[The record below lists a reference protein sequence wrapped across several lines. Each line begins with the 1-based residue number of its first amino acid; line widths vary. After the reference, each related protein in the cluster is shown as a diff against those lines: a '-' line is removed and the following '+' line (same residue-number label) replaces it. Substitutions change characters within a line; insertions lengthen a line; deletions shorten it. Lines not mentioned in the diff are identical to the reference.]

1 MRWIELS
8 VNTTEEAV
16 DWVCTLLTQ
25 ANYVGDIRVEKYNG
39 LDSELNRELNTVKS
53 EWAFTICLYLADD
66 IHTNILID
74 KIADIL
80 SPLQRTGMSSNLQTV
95 LVENKPAST
104 EKVRLV
110 HRIGKRFVILSPDTT
125 YQYQTPEEI
134 IIQLETNLAFGSGLH
149 PATILSMKLL
159 ERHVLPQ
166 MNILDLGSGSG
177 ILSVAIAKL
186 GANVLAI
193 DNDPVA
199 VRATQDAVVR
209 NGVEKQVKVMEG
221 SLGHG
226 STLGHWMGGD
236 IIDNV
241 TAIDAQHN
249 FDLIVA
255 NIFARIHISLA
266 SDYQQ
271 ALRQGNENQ
280 SQDLPTDN
288 VNTVIATIGSNPKA
302 LKIGNECVSPK
313 SNENGG
319 ILIAAGFTADYEEA
333 ITTTFAENGLEKVDC
348 EQLDDWIAIAYRNE

>member
-1 MRWIELS
+1 MQWIELS

-25 ANYVGDIRVEKYNG
+25 AKYTGDVGVVKYNQIN
-39 LDSELNRELNTVKS
+39 SELNPVKI
-53 EWAFTICLYLADD
+53 EWAFTICLYLANNN
-66 IHTNILID
+66 HANIFID
-74 KIADIL
+74 KIAELL
-80 SPLQRTGMSSNLQTV
+80 SPLQRTGMSSELQIAV
-95 LVENKPAST
+95 IENKPAFAEQVSFS
-104 EKVRLV
+104 
-110 HRIGKRFVILSPDTT
+110 HRIGKRFVILSPDTC
-125 YQYQTPEEI
+125 YKPQMREEI
-134 IIQLETNLAFGSGLH
+134 IIRLETSLAFGSGLH

-159 ERHVLPQ
+159 QRYVLPQ
-166 MNILDLGSGSG
+166 MNVLDLGSGSG

-199 VRATQDAVVR
+199 VESTHNAVVR

-236 IIDNV
+236 TINNV

-266 SDYQQ
+266 ADYQQ
-271 ALRQGNENQ
+271 ALRQ
-280 SQDLPTDN
+280 SSD
-288 VNTVIATIGSNPKA
+288 
-302 LKIGNECVSPK
+302 
-313 SNENGG
+313 NGG
-319 ILIAAGFTADYEEA
+319 ILIAAGFTSDYEEA
-333 ITTTFAENGLEKVDC
+333 ITTTFAENSLEKVDY
-348 EQLDDWIAIAYRNE
+348 EQLDDWVAIAYQNKS